1 MAYYDQYYTQYAQ
14 VQTPFLQIPE
24 HRQRASS
31 NVVQRRMLFI
41 LASVLLLIVPLLVSL
56 RPDYGAAAAAASGQE
71 VVAQAGEADAG
82 AGSLSSDAG
91 AEFSAPAPAP
101 GQLSPVFTP
110 EVRHWEPQI
119 VAWASAHG
127 LDPNLVAII
136 MQIESCGD
144 PNAVSSA
151 GAQGLFQVMPFHFGA
166 GENMQDPDTNASR
179 GLTYFVERLHQ
190 TNGDIGKAFAGYN
203 GGHVAAGGSWD
214 QWLPETQRYYVWSTG
229 IYEDIQAG
237 HADSATVQEWLAAG
251 GASLCRQAASR
262 LGL

>member
-14 VQTPFLQIPE
+14 VQTPFVQVPE
-24 HRQRASS
+24 QQKSS

-56 RPDYGAAAAAASGQE
+56 RPDYGAATMASEQETAAQ
-71 VVAQAGEADAG
+71 VAQAEAG
-82 AGSLSSDAG
+82 AGSVSSEAS
-91 AEFSAPAPAP
+91 EESSAPPPAP
-101 GQLSPVFTP
+101 VSGQLSPVFTP

-166 GENMQDPDTNASR
+166 EENMQDPETNARR
-179 GLTYFVERLHQ
+179 GLAYFVERLNQ

-214 QWLPETQRYYVWSTG
+214 QWVPETQRYYVWSTG

-237 HADSATVQEWLAAG
+237 HAESSTVQEWLAAG